1 MAIGAFILFL
11 ISNFLSY
18 KLAPLAIKI
27 GSKFELF
34 DKVEDRK
41 INKRSLLRIGG
52 IIFLVNILLL
62 NFFLMFLS
70 KFIDIN
76 LPDIENFFLISI
88 IISISSFTLGFI
100 DDIKSLS
107 PITRLIVQIG
117 IAFFI
122 WTSGV
127 KIENIDISILS
138 LKAKFIPLNESF
150 SLILTI
156 LWITGLTNAINWI
169 DGLDGLACSLIG
181 FSSLSLGIFFLH
193 IGQAMLGLMLVSIS
207 GICFGFLIVNKYPA
221 KLIMGD
227 GGTYLLGF
235 NLAFLSLLGTGNN
248 LITNDYS
255 FVVQN
260 FNIVLMIFSVPI
272 LDMVYVILYRIY
284 NSLSPFYPDKNHLH
298 HRLLNYGLSHQK
310 TVTFIF
316 ILNFVVCCLSLFIFW

>member
-1 MAIGAFILFL
+1 M
-11 ISNFLSY
+11 
-18 KLAPLAIKI
+18 
-27 GSKFELF
+27 
-34 DKVEDRK
+34 V
-41 INKRSLLRIGG
+41 LLVVL
-52 IIFLVNILLL
+52 FLVNILLL
-62 NFFLMFLS
+62 NFFLILLS
-70 KFIDIN
+70 KFIDIT
-76 LPDIENFFLISI
+76 LPNIEDFFLISI
-88 IISISSFTLGFI
+88 IVSISSFTLGFI

-127 KIENIDISILS
+127 KIENIDISFLS
-138 LKAKFIPLNESF
+138 LKTKFIPLNDSF
-150 SLILTI
+150 SLILTV

-169 DGLDGLACSLIG
+169 DGLDGLACSLLG
-181 FSSLSLGIFFLH
+181 FSSLSLGLFFLH
-193 IGQAMLGLMLVSIS
+193 INQAILGIMLVSIS

-227 GGTYLLGF
+227 CGTYLLGF
-235 NLAFLSLLGTGNN
+235 NLAFLSLLGSGKN
-248 LITNDYS
+248 LFANEYS
-255 FVVQN
+255 YTVQN
-260 FNIVLMIFSVPI
+260 LNLVLIIFSIPI
-272 LDMVYVILYRIY
+272 LDMVYVISYRIY